1 MRATSFILM
10 TVLLTCFGFS
20 PLFAESGAE
29 KTAAISAAQ
38 AWLSLI
44 DSGNYSGSW
53 NEASSYF
60 RGAVTEQRWSA
71 SMEGFRKPLGEL
83 ASRKIVKAQES
94 SSLPG
99 APDGK
104 YVVMSFKTA
113 FKKKKSAI
121 ETVTFMVDSDG
132 KWRAAGYYIK

>member
-1 MRATSFILM
+1 MRAIPFVLM
-10 TVLLTCFGFS
+10 TMLLTCFGFN
-20 PLFAESGAE
+20 PLFAESQAE
-29 KTAAISAAQ
+29 KTAVSAAQ
-38 AWLSLI
+38 VWLSLI
-44 DSGNYSGSW
+44 DSGNYSDSW

-60 RGAVTEQRWSA
+60 RGAVTEQSWAA
-71 SMEGFRKPLGEL
+71 SMEGFRKPLGKL
-83 ASRKIVKAQES
+83 VSRKIVKTQES

>member
-1 MRATSFILM
+1 MRAISFVLM
-10 TVLLTCFGFS
+10 TMLMTCFVFS
-20 PLFAESGAE
+20 PLFAESGTE
-29 KTAAISAAQ
+29 KTAVSAAQ

-44 DSGNYSGSW
+44 DSGNYSDSW
-53 NEASSYF
+53 NEASTYF
-60 RGAVTEQRWSA
+60 RGAVTEQSWAA
-71 SMEGFRKPLGEL
+71 SMEGFRKPLGKLE
-83 ASRKIVKAQES
+83 SRKIVKTQES

-104 YVVMSFKTA
+104 YVVMSFKTT

>member
-1 MRATSFILM
+1 
-10 TVLLTCFGFS
+10 
-20 PLFAESGAE
+20 
-29 KTAAISAAQ
+29 
-38 AWLSLI
+38 
-44 DSGNYSGSW
+44 
-53 NEASSYF
+53 
-60 RGAVTEQRWSA
+60 
-71 SMEGFRKPLGEL
+71 MEGFRKPLGKL
-83 ASRKIVKAQES
+83 VSRKIVKTQES